1 MSGMHG
7 DPEAT
12 IRVMPGLATVHR
24 QLHLLLVVDCSGSMT
39 GDKMA
44 SLNYAIRTAIPA
56 IRDVAA
62 DNPEVEVRLRVLRF
76 STEAT
81 WHEFGP
87 TPPEA
92 FVWRDL
98 TAGGETAMGAAL
110 AEVAKVLTPQAMPGR
125 HLPPVVVLVSDGQP
139 SDDFEQGLAAMLA
152 APYGARALRVA
163 VSIGMDADRDVLQ
176 AFIGDANFRPLQANN
191 AQDLV
196 QRITWATT
204 AAIKSVSAATT
215 DPSPLSTLGRQAPSR
230 SIDGDLV
237 W

>member
-1 MSGMHG
+1 MVAMSD

-12 IRVMPGLATVHR
+12 IRVMPGMATVHR
-24 QLHLLLVVDCSGSMT
+24 QLHLILVVDCSGSMT

-87 TPPEA
+87 VDPEH
-92 FVWRDL
+92 FIWRDL

-110 AEVAKVLTPQAMPGR
+110 EEVAKVLTPQAMVGR
-125 HLPPVVVLVSDGQP
+125 HLPPVVILVSDGQP
-139 SDDFEQGLAAMLA
+139 SDDFERGLAALRA
-152 APYGARALRVA
+152 APYGVRSLRVA
-163 VSIGMDADRDVLQ
+163 VAIGMDADRDVLQ
-176 AFIGDANFRPLQANN
+176 DFIGDPAFRPLQANN

-196 QRITWATT
+196 QRIAWATT

-215 DPSPLSTLGRQAPSR
+215 DPSPLATLSRQAPSQQG
-230 SIDGDLV
+230 SDLV